1 MLGHMIYHW
10 ISQYIDTYIIILSY
24 IYICTHNFD
33 YVYIYAYWLEVALR
47 CVHFS
52 KPHIVSILTIIFFQ
66 TISIIALHSTQ
77 ICCFLI
83 PRNPCRNVQLFQP
96 ATQRPACAGGNGAEA
111 DVFVDSKIGSQKGP
125 SKIYRHTR
133 LSVYYLKLY
142 IMNMIG
148 YFSCMMFSY
157 QNVVYLWLAI
167 LLLTDLTLPLDGG

>member
-1 MLGHMIYHW
+1 M
-10 ISQYIDTYIIILSY
+10 Y
-24 IYICTHNFD
+24 IYIC
-33 YVYIYAYWLEVALR
+33 
-47 CVHFS
+47 
-52 KPHIVSILTIIFFQ
+52 ILIGSGIEMCAFFKTAHCINPNNHFFQ